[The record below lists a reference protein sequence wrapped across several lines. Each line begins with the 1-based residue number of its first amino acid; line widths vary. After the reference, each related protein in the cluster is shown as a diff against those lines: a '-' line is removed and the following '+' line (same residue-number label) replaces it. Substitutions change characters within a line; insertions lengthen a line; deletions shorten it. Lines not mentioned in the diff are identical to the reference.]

1 MRFLRLGLVLGLS
14 LCSLS
19 LAADREARDDDEIN
33 AIRGCLAAWGEH
45 PFNSADEQPFRA
57 ISPSVKVLG
66 VGQDVT
72 DETVTDQPQLVLVK
86 PSVNVLT
93 KSNFRLMNPNGWY
106 CFAAN
111 VTVLAKS
118 EMKRLPD
125 PQPRPGAEVRG
136 DVARLPARRRGGG
149 FAPRYF
155 FFAAGFAP
163 FVAAAFTSISVALIR
178 YCTVTFSPTL
188 GSPVTLVLASRPI
201 SQLSLP
207 FFTVIVSPVIDTT
220 GPVTW

>member
-1 MRFLRLGLVLGLS
+1 MRFLRLVLVLGLS
-14 LCSLS
+14 LCSFS
-19 LAADREARDDDEIN
+19 LAADREARDDSEIN

-118 EMKRLPD
+118 EITAHCRAHLASSRDGLTVAGGNKGTEGVTVLGKAVVRRVGCD
-125 PQPRPGAEVRG
+125 AHESHGRDDAEVR
-136 DVARLPARRRGGG
+136 
-149 FAPRYF
+149 
-155 FFAAGFAP
+155 
-163 FVAAAFTSISVALIR
+163 
-178 YCTVTFSPTL
+178 
-188 GSPVTLVLASRPI
+188 
-201 SQLSLP
+201 
-207 FFTVIVSPVIDTT
+207 
-220 GPVTW
+220 